1 MYKIF
6 LIMRMIFFLLKEKL
20 CYFYTIWGMA
30 WLELLM
36 KVVVSCDKLG
46 VGAYIFWSRDCL
58 IGLPIYFSSFMGYFL
73 FDPLRMGNPLNWNI
87 LVSGGE
93 ESNSDIVSNVE
104 WKRFFRINWILCSDA
119 YEDVV
124 LLDLEFMVFWA

>member
-1 MYKIF
+1 
-6 LIMRMIFFLLKEKL
+6 
-20 CYFYTIWGMA
+20 
-30 WLELLM
+30 
-36 KVVVSCDKLG
+36 
-46 VGAYIFWSRDCL
+46 
-58 IGLPIYFSSFMGYFL
+58 MGYFL